1 MTNPGPLNSGRELRS
16 PDGQYE
22 QFLYSVSHDLQEP
35 LRMITSF
42 LKLLENVAGSDLNDD
57 AKEYLNYGLENA
69 DRMKRMIY
77 ALVEL
82 SRVNRSTEPFEE
94 IDMNSFISDIVK
106 MYGTEMK
113 HQGATIVRHE
123 MPNVEASPT
132 QMMQLFRGIIQ
143 NAFDNVDPKRSIQ
156 IDISGEVKGEFVE
169 YRIEDNGRGINAVYL
184 DKVFEIFKRIDPKS
198 QKVGA
203 GLAIAREIVKR
214 HGGTINIESTEG
226 VGTIVTF
233 RLLRKA
239 A

>member
-1 MTNPGPLNSGRELRS
+1 MTNPGPLNNTNELRT
-16 PDGQYE
+16 PEGEYE

-42 LKLLENVAGSDLNDD
+42 LKLLENAAKDDLNDD

-82 SRVNRSTEPFEE
+82 SRVNRSTESFEE
-94 IDMNSFISDIVK
+94 IDMNSFTSDIVK

-113 HQGATIVRHE
+113 HQGATFVRNE
-123 MPNVEASPT
+123 MPNIEATPS
-132 QMMQLFRGIIQ
+132 QMMQLFRSVIQ
-143 NAFDNVDPKRSIQ
+143 NAFDNADPARPIQ
-156 IDISGEVKGEFVE
+156 IDISGEEQGDFVE
-169 YRIEDNGRGINAVYL
+169 YRIADNGKGIPGVYIN
-184 DKVFEIFKRIDPKS
+184 KVFGIFKRIDPKS
-198 QKVGA
+198 TKIGA

-214 HGGTINIESTEG
+214 HGGTIDLKSTEG

-233 RLLRKA
+233 RMLRKA
-239 A
+239 T